1 MAPQLSTRAIDLVIR
16 LCEQQRAEIAGHVLR
31 MHFGG
36 VGDELIAA
44 GALVEMGP
52 SETVFMPIDLD
63 DQAVAFE
70 WEPDLQAHAAF
81 HPADGWV
88 HADEHSRRRYRLEFP
103 WLLRVIAQQLEVP
116 VATRPA
122 SLVPDQL
129 WDLGEAWFG
138 RRKATVLFARRL
150 GQING
155 LDLVCDAL
163 TRRVGRPPGILLTS
177 TRQMSRHVTIPGQHR
192 VLHLT
197 DCMRDDVRGPAI
209 DTDIISGVL
218 NGIRPQRP
226 ARLIDPSP
234 DFRLVRA
241 LGKSFH
247 FKKGEQ
253 QRRII
258 EYMYQRWL
266 DGDDRVSVAEIVAEL
281 DLPEGTRIRDTFK
294 KHPAWGVLL
303 AEEDGSARFLV

>member
-1 MAPQLSTRAIDLVIR
+1 MAPQLSTRAVDLVIR
-16 LCEQQRAEIAGHVLR
+16 LCEQRRAEIAGHVLR

-44 GALVEMGP
+44 GALVEMAP

-81 HPADGWV
+81 HPAEGWV
-88 HADEHSRRRYRLEFP
+88 QTAVSMRRRYRLELP
-103 WLLRVIAQQLEVP
+103 WLLRVIARQLKVP
-116 VATRPA
+116 VATRHA

-129 WDLGEAWFG
+129 WDLGDAWFG
-138 RRKATVLFARRL
+138 RRKASVLFARRL
-150 GQING
+150 GQVDD

-163 TRRVGRPPGILLTS
+163 TRRIGRPPGILLTT
-177 TRQMSRHVTIPGQHR
+177 TRRMPRHVMIPGQHR
-192 VLHLT
+192 VIHLT
-197 DCMRDDVRGPAI
+197 EGMRGDIAGFAI

-218 NGIRPQRP
+218 SGIRPQPP

-234 DFRLVRA
+234 DFRIVRA
-241 LGKSFH
+241 LGQTFSF
-247 FKKGEQ
+247 KGDK

-258 EYMYQRWL
+258 EYMNQRWL
-266 DGDDRVSVAEIVAEL
+266 HGDDRVSVAEIIAEL
-281 DLPEGTRIRDTFK
+281 DLPAKTRIRDIFK
-294 KHPAWGVLL
+294 KHPAWNVLL
-303 AEEDGSARFLV
+303 TEKEGSARFLV